1 MTSMAKIREVF
12 DVNFFAQLE
21 FTQLLLRP
29 MMRRTNACIINVG
42 SVMGLDLPQGG
53 GAYGVQSGIDGVT
66 QVLAAEC
73 GPLKI
78 RVNAIAPGM
87 VGTEM
92 AKQMGDM
99 AEDVMIAQSALKR
112 LGTPDEIAQTAVFLA
127 SEGASFVNGQ
137 VIRIDGGKA

>member
-1 MTSMAKIREVF
+1 MAF
-12 DVNFFAQLE
+12 
-21 FTQLLLRP
+21 
-29 MMRRTNACIINVG
+29 
-42 SVMGLDLPQGG
+42 
-53 GAYGVQSGIDGVT
+53 T